1 MGFRTCDIYVRN
13 GGVIFEA
20 KNKWGQPIL
29 EMSPLKRIFNI
40 SLIIIIISIS
50 TLIMGIANLQLEYSQ
65 LLSLTQEYCENL
77 K

>member
-1 MGFRTCDIYVRN
+1 MGATYIGNESFKK
-13 GGVIFEA
+13 GF
-20 KNKWGQPIL
+20 
-29 EMSPLKRIFNI
+29 FNI